1 MNTKLNEEFD
11 IEDKFNPDAYR
22 QSLKERL
29 GIANLPTTKLK
40 DLNKIDVPD
49 PAIHK
54 ATEEIR
60 TPELIPAAPMEDAPA
75 PKAVVAPGASV
86 GNATGAEAEV
96 NDPHM
101 GTAQAMVD
109 DVLNIIDK
117 HREQA
122 TKSGD
127 RAVDMMWRKLHIY
140 IYENRDKIAKT
151 MAKGAE

>member
-49 PAIHK
+49 PAISK

-60 TPELIPAAPMEDAPA
+60 TPELIPATVEDASA
-75 PKAVVAPGASV
+75 HKAVGQGPGQV
-86 GNATGAEAEV
+86 NGTEVGAEAEV
-96 NDPHM
+96 SDENLAP
-101 GTAQAMVD
+101 AQAILDTVLQVVD
-109 DVLNIIDK
+109 
-117 HREQA
+117 EQR
-122 TKSGD
+122 KNVKD
-127 RAVDMMWRKLHIY
+127 RSEDMMLRALHLY
-140 IYENRDKIAKT
+140 LYKNRDKIAKT
-151 MAKGAE
+151 MSDGAK